1 MQSKN
6 INGLCYA
13 NVNSWTACLLL
24 YYALKQR
31 NRDWSIISKM
41 DVWMEID
48 LFSNLIS
55 FSCKSFLFRFSS
67 PLTLWNNIWFK
78 IQWLHHI
85 VVEIYFHIFIIIF
98 IFSGHPLQNEEQYS
112 YDDPSDYDY
121 GDDEEI
127 EEEKEISYD
136 VNFMNSGETLHV
148 DKGTTIRLPCY
159 IDTFP
164 GKTISNYYLLT
175 SNNLK

>member
-1 MQSKN
+1 
-6 INGLCYA
+6 
-13 NVNSWTACLLL
+13 
-24 YYALKQR
+24 
-31 NRDWSIISKM
+31 
-41 DVWMEID
+41 MEID

-85 VVEIYFHIFIIIF
+85 AVEISKKFSQKWNIFSNI

>member
-1 MQSKN
+1 MLLKYLKIFLKN
-6 INGLCYA
+6 
-13 NVNSWTACLLL
+13 
-24 YYALKQR
+24 
-31 NRDWSIISKM
+31 
-41 DVWMEID
+41 
-48 LFSNLIS
+48 
-55 FSCKSFLFRFSS
+55 
-67 PLTLWNNIWFK
+67 
-78 IQWLHHI
+78 
-85 VVEIYFHIFIIIF
+85 EIYFQIFNI

-164 GKTISNYYLLT
+164 GKTISN
-175 SNNLK
+175 